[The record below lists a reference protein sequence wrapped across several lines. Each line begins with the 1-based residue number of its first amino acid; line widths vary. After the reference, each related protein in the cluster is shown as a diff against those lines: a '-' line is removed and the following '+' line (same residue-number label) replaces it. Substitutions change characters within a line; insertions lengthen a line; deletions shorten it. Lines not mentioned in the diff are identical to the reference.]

1 MNKQKNIKVDPPVE
15 KTTALSVEY
24 QGQMIYLNSSL
35 VKEQKL
41 SQQKITKLLK
51 LHFLQA
57 AAKDLMD
64 HVENVKMLPKL
75 AAVIEDLNFQ
85 MQELWGFNRDADFHH
100 WYEVPRC
107 TCPKMDNK
115 DRFGTNQRIY
125 SSECPVHNKKLK
137 STKSF

>member
-1 MNKQKNIKVDPPVE
+1 MSKQKISKLDFLKKISE
-15 KTTALSVEY
+15 HSVEY

-35 VKEQKL
+35 VEGQKL
-41 SQQKITKLLK
+41 SQQQITKLLK

-85 MQELWGFNRDADFHH
+85 MQELWGFNRDANFHC

-107 TCPKMDNK
+107 TCPKMDNR
-115 DRFGTNQRIY
+115 DRFGTDQRIY
-125 SSECPVHNKKLK
+125 DLECPVHNKKLK